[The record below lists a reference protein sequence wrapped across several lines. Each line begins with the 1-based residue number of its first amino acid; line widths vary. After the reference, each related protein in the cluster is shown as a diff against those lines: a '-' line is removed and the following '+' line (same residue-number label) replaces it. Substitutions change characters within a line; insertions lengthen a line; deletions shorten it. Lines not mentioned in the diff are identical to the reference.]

1 MSNAVWRA
9 STRTNSPSLLG
20 IVEFVEYLV
29 FLQSQSKATRK
40 MLVSASSEFIT
51 LARSQMA
58 LLAQSLGATL
68 SIVYLTQNFVDNH
81 AGEDKL
87 LPVVVY
93 PDTGAIASSRDT
105 DGVELADLGLTRN
118 LLGTPI
124 RESSQGFFRGLHLP
138 GDEIDLAPSINLT
151 DEYVVRGDRMAL
163 PLIHEDVIVGVLV
176 TIREDRIWHRQERV
190 KIEKIAQTLAIAC
203 ILDRQRTWFQRQ
215 LHEQQ
220 LFQEKQIDL
229 LDNLLHQFRNPLT
242 ALRTFGKLLLKRLKS
257 GDTNRDAAASI
268 VRESDR
274 LQELL
279 QKFDEAIDLDIEDLK
294 PILAPANQMIVET
307 SPSNYPK
314 PALLLPGAGEKQVNC
329 SFLEILLPLLDSV
342 QAIALERHLQVV
354 TEIPVSLPPITANPK
369 ALREVLSN
377 ILDNALKYTPTG
389 GKILVQAGL
398 ETETRQGVAVSDTG
412 PGISMEDL
420 SHLGERGYRG
430 IQAQTD
436 IPGTGLGYAI
446 AKQLIEQMQGEIQV
460 FSPALDSVI
469 KSDSHPGTTFIL
481 WLPVAEGVG
490 SRGSK

>member
-1 MSNAVWRA
+1 
-9 STRTNSPSLLG
+9 
-20 IVEFVEYLV
+20 
-29 FLQSQSKATRK
+29 
-40 MLVSASSEFIT
+40 MLVSASSEFIA

-68 SIVYLTQNFVDNH
+68 SIVYLTQDFVDNH
-81 AGEDKL
+81 TGEAKL

-93 PDTGAIASSRDT
+93 PDTEAIVSSRDA
-105 DGVELADLGLTRN
+105 DGVELADLELTRN

-124 RESSQGFFRGLHLP
+124 TEAFQGFTRGYLP
-138 GDEIDLAPSINLT
+138 GDEIDLTASGNSS
-151 DEYVVRGDRMAL
+151 DEYLVRGDRMAL

-176 TIREDRIWHRQERV
+176 TIREDRVWHRQERV

-203 ILDRQRTWFQRQ
+203 ILDRQRAWFQRQ

-242 ALRTFGKLLLKRLKS
+242 ALRTFGKLLLKRLKV
-257 GDTNRDAAASI
+257 GDTNRETAASI

-279 QKFDEAIDLDIEDLK
+279 QKFDEGIDLNIEDLK
-294 PILAPANQMIVET
+294 PIFAPANQLVVET
-307 SPSNYPK
+307 PSNYPK
-314 PALLLPGAGEKQVNC
+314 PTLLLPGAGEQQVDC

-342 QAIALERHLQVV
+342 KAIALERHLQVV

-377 ILDNALKYTPTG
+377 ILDNALKYTPAG
-389 GKILVQAGL
+389 GKILIQAGL
-398 ETETRQGVAVSDTG
+398 ETETMQGVAISDTG
-412 PGISMEDL
+412 PGISPEDL

-469 KSDSHPGTTFIL
+469 KSDTNPGTTFIV
-481 WLPVAEGVG
+481 WLPVAEEVG
-490 SRGSK
+490 K